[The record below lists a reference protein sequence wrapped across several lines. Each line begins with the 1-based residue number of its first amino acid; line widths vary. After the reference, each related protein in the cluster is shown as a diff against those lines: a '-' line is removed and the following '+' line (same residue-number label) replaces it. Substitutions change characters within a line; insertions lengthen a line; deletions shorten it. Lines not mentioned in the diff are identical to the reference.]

1 MANVLKLKRSAV
13 ARRIPGPADLTLGEL
28 ALNTWDGRLF
38 GKKNDG
44 ADAIV
49 EFLSSDG
56 AFKPDVRAATLA
68 NITLAGVQTVDSVVL
83 AAGDRVLVRSQ
94 STAAQNGVYIVSASA
109 WSRATGRVSVKSSSS
124 ASWRPSPARG
134 CSMAWMRPC
143 QKRSPHLGATWRWRP
158 IALTWRR

>member
-56 AFKPDVRAATLA
+56 AFKPDVRAATMA
-68 NITLAGVQTVDSVVL
+68 NITLAGIQTVDSVVL

-94 STAAQNGVYIVSASA
+94 HLRGAERLLPGQWHPRGSNRWPVRQ
-109 WSRATGRVSVKSSSS
+109 RRVFD
-124 ASWRPSPARG
+124 
-134 CSMAWMRPC
+134 
-143 QKRSPHLGATWRWRP
+143 RSL
-158 IALTWRR
+158 